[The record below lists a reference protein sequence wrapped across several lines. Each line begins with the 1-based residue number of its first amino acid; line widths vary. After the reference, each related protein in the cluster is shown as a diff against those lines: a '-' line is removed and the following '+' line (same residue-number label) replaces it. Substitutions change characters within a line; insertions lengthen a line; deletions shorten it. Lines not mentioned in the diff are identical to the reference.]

1 MLSLRRAADSLR
13 RGLLSIPAPLSFG
26 VGVID
31 HCGLAVV
38 LLTWSQEQA
47 RRARRL
53 RIHPETVVPA
63 RIRRRPLV
71 WDGSDAIP
79 GEVRGFMG
87 QGQSI
92 DAGQVMA
99 ALNGRSVVLVGMM
112 GAGKT
117 SVGKRLAAKLGLPFV
132 DADAEIEAGAQLT
145 ISEIFERFGEAYF
158 REGERKV
165 IARLLGSGPMVL
177 ATGGGAFMNA
187 ATRDNIARHGFSI
200 WLKPSFDILL
210 ARVRKK
216 SNRPLLKTA
225 DPEGTLRRLL
235 DERSPTYALA
245 DFTIES
251 VDAAHDSVI
260 EAILRRLH
268 AALNYEAGALAQPR
282 RRVEVPLGARAYSI
296 LIGPGVLDE
305 AGAEIARI
313 APGVNCAVVTD
324 ARVAPLYLDQV
335 VASLDRAGLRSTSI
349 VCPPGEGAKS
359 YSEFARVADALI
371 EARIERR
378 DVVIALG
385 GGVVGDLAG
394 FCAATLRRGVRLVQ
408 IPTTLLAQVD
418 SSVGGKTGIN
428 SRHGKNL
435 VGAFHQ
441 PALVLADTICL
452 NSLSE
457 RDFRAGFAEVVKYGL
472 IGDRGFFEFL
482 EANWRDIFAGGP
494 SRTEAIAVSCA
505 AKARVVVA
513 DETEQGE
520 RALLNLG
527 HTFGHALEKLTD
539 YDPARLV
546 HGEGVAIGMALA
558 FRFSRD
564 LGLCS
569 GQDATRAE
577 AHLKAAGLPTRIG
590 DIPGFEADSG
600 SLLTAMRQDKKVER
614 GKLTFILVRGIG
626 EAFVARD
633 VEEGSVSTFL
643 ARELAPSS

>member
-1 MLSLRRAADSLR
+1 MS
-13 RGLLSIPAPLSFG
+13 
-26 VGVID
+26 
-31 HCGLAVV
+31 
-38 LLTWSQEQA
+38 
-47 RRARRL
+47 
-53 RIHPETVVPA
+53 
-63 RIRRRPLV
+63 
-71 WDGSDAIP
+71 
-79 GEVRGFMG
+79 

-92 DAGQVMA
+92 DAGHAPA
-99 ALNGRSVVLVGMM
+99 ALTARSVVLVGMM

-145 ISEIFERFGEAYF
+145 ISEIFERFGETYF

-165 IARLLGSGPMVL
+165 IARLLTSGPMVL
-177 ATGGGAFMNA
+177 ATGGGAFMNTT
-187 ATRDNIARHGFSI
+187 TRENIARHGVSI

-225 DPEGTLRRLL
+225 NPEETLRRLL
-235 DERSPTYALA
+235 EERSPIYALA

-251 VDAAHDSVI
+251 LDAAHDSVV

-268 AALNYEAGALAQPR
+268 AAPGNDARASSQAR
-282 RRVEVPLGARAYSI
+282 RRVDVPLGARAYSI
-296 LIGPGVLDE
+296 LIGPGVLDD

-324 ARVAPLYLDQV
+324 ARVAPLYLDRL
-335 VASLDRAGLRSTSI
+335 VASLDQAGLRSTSI
-349 VCPPGEGAKS
+349 VCPPGESAKS

-378 DVVIALG
+378 DIVIALG

-408 IPTTLLAQVD
+408 VPTTLLAQVD

-435 VGAFHQ
+435 IGAFHQ
-441 PALVLADTICL
+441 PSLVLADTTCL

-457 RDFRAGFAEVVKYGL
+457 RDFRAGFAEVAKYGL
-472 IGDRGFFEFL
+472 IGDGGFFEFL
-482 EANWRDIFAGGP
+482 ESKWRDLFAGGP
-494 SRTEAIAVSCA
+494 ARAEAIAISCA
-505 AKARVVVA
+505 AKARVVAA
-513 DETEQGE
+513 DETEQGQ

-564 LGLCS
+564 LGFCS
-569 GQDATRAE
+569 RHDATRVE
-577 AHLKAAGLPTRIG
+577 AHLKAVGLPTRIG
-590 DIPGFEADSG
+590 DIPGFKADSG
-600 SLLTAMRQDKKVER
+600 SLLAAMRQDKKVER

-626 EAFVARD
+626 ESFVARD
-633 VEEGSVSTFL
+633 VDEGSVSAFL

>member
-1 MLSLRRAADSLR
+1 
-13 RGLLSIPAPLSFG
+13 
-26 VGVID
+26 
-31 HCGLAVV
+31 
-38 LLTWSQEQA
+38 
-47 RRARRL
+47 
-53 RIHPETVVPA
+53 
-63 RIRRRPLV
+63 
-71 WDGSDAIP
+71 
-79 GEVRGFMG
+79 MG
-87 QGQSI
+87 QGQSV
-92 DAGQVMA
+92 DAGRAAA
-99 ALNGRSVVLVGMM
+99 ALGGRSIILVGMM

-117 SVGKRLAAKLGLPFV
+117 SVGKRLAAKLGLPFI

-165 IARLLGSGPMVL
+165 IARLLNGGPLVL

-187 ATRDNIARHGFSI
+187 ATRDNIAKQGVSI
-200 WLKPSFDILL
+200 WLKPSFDVLL

-225 DPEGTLRRLL
+225 DPEQTLRRLL

-245 DFTIES
+245 DFTVES
-251 VDAAHDSVI
+251 LEGSHDAVVDA
-260 EAILRRLH
+260 ILERLH
-268 AALNYEAGALAQPR
+268 AALGKDAGASAPAM

-296 LIGPGVLDE
+296 LIGAGVLDK

-324 ARVAPLYLDQV
+324 ANVAPLYLDRLA
-335 VASLDRAGLRSTSI
+335 ASLDRAGLRSTSI

-359 YSEFARVADALI
+359 YAEFARVADALI

-378 DVVIALG
+378 DVVVALG
-385 GGVVGDLAG
+385 GGVIGDLAG
-394 FCAATLRRGVRLVQ
+394 FCASTLRRGVRLVQ

-435 VGAFHQ
+435 IGAFHQ
-441 PALVLADTICL
+441 PSLVLADTTCL

-482 EANWRDIFAGGP
+482 ESNWRDAFAGGP
-494 SRTEAIAVSCA
+494 ARAEAIAFSCA

-527 HTFGHALEKLTD
+527 HTFGHALEKLTH
-539 YDPARLV
+539 YDAAPLV
-546 HGEGVAIGMALA
+546 HGEGVAIGMASA

-564 LGLCS
+564 LGFCS
-569 GQDATRAE
+569 GQDATRVE
-577 AHLKAAGLPTRIG
+577 AHLRAVGLPTRMRE
-590 DIPGFEADSG
+590 IPGFSAGAEDMLA
-600 SLLTAMRQDKKVER
+600 AMRQDKKVER
-614 GKLTFILVRGIG
+614 GRLTFILAKGIG
-626 EAFVARD
+626 ESFVARNLD
-633 VEEGSVSTFL
+633 EASVSTFL
-643 ARELAPSS
+643 ARELAESA

>member
-1 MLSLRRAADSLR
+1 
-13 RGLLSIPAPLSFG
+13 
-26 VGVID
+26 
-31 HCGLAVV
+31 
-38 LLTWSQEQA
+38 
-47 RRARRL
+47 
-53 RIHPETVVPA
+53 
-63 RIRRRPLV
+63 
-71 WDGSDAIP
+71 
-79 GEVRGFMG
+79 MG

-92 DAGQVMA
+92 DAGHVAA
-99 ALNGRSVVLVGMM
+99 ALSGRSVVLVGMM

-165 IARLLGSGPMVL
+165 IARLLKSGPMVL

-187 ATRDNIARHGFSI
+187 TTRDNIASHGLSI

-225 DPEGTLRRLL
+225 DPEQTLRRLL
-235 DERSPTYALA
+235 EERSPTYALA

-251 VDAAHDSVI
+251 VDAAHDSVVDS
-260 EAILRRLH
+260 ILRRLH
-268 AALNYEAGALAQPR
+268 STLGSTAGALTQAR
-282 RRVEVPLGARAYSI
+282 REVEVPLGARAYSI
-296 LIGPGVLDE
+296 LIGAGVLDE
-305 AGAEIARI
+305 AGAEINRI
-313 APGVNCAVVTD
+313 APAVNCAVVTD
-324 ARVAPLYLDQV
+324 ARVAPLYLDRLT
-335 VASLDRAGLRSTSI
+335 ASLDQAGLRSTSI

-359 YSEFARVADALI
+359 YVEFARVADALI

-378 DVVIALG
+378 DIVIALG
-385 GGVVGDLAG
+385 GGVIGDLAG
-394 FCAATLRRGVRLVQ
+394 FCAAAVRRGLRLVQ

-435 VGAFHQ
+435 IGAFHQ
-441 PALVLADTICL
+441 PSLVLADTMCL
-452 NSLSE
+452 SSLSE

-482 EANWRDIFAGGP
+482 ESNWRDIFAGGP
-494 SRTEAIAVSCA
+494 ARTEAITISCM
-505 AKARVVVA
+505 AKARVVAA

-527 HTFGHALEKLTD
+527 HTFGHALENLTH

-569 GQDATRAE
+569 GQDAGRVE
-577 AHLKAAGLPTRIG
+577 AHLKAVGLPTLIG
-590 DIPGFEADSG
+590 DIPGFEPNSE
-600 SLLTAMRQDKKVER
+600 SLLAAMRQDKKVER
-614 GKLTFILVRGIG
+614 GQLTFILVRGIG
-626 EAFVARD
+626 ESFVARD
-633 VEEGSVSTFL
+633 VDEASVSAFL
-643 ARELAPSS
+643 ARELAPAS